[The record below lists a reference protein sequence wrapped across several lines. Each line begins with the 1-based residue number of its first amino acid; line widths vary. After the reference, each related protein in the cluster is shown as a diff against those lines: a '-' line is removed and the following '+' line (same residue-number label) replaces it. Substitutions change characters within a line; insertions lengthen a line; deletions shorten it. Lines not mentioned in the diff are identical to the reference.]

1 MSRGPLAVVAV
12 VGLLAA
18 ACGSRV
24 PAPPA
29 VADASRV
36 DMCTILT
43 NQELARLGIDQNT
56 RKPENVLGLVG
67 CRWVGKPFTLRLER
81 DKETVASYVARR
93 NDPAFIAFTQNTVH
107 GRAGAHVQLRRTGDQ
122 CDQLMDGGAVS
133 LAVGVAA
140 SFSLHPQPIDPCA
153 EALRIAEMIEPR
165 LPRTG

>member
-1 MSRGPLAVVAV
+1 MVAM

-24 PAPPA
+24 PPAPAPPA

-43 NQELARLGIDQNT
+43 DQELTGLGIQGNT
-56 RKPENVLGLVG
+56 RKPEKVLGVVG
-67 CRWVGKPFTLRLER
+67 CGWLGKPFTLRLER

-93 NDPAFIAFTQNTVH
+93 NDPSFVAFAQNTVH
-107 GRAGAHVQLRRTGDQ
+107 GRAGVQIQLRRSGDQ
-122 CDQLMDGGAVS
+122 CDQSMDGGTVS
-133 LAVGVAA
+133 LTVGVAA
-140 SFSLHPQPIDPCA
+140 SFSLDPQPIDACA

-165 LPRTG
+165 LPTTG